1 MMMLLQY
8 HQFLVFLL
16 TLGVALTAVA
26 APLRLHT
33 VGRAPQALVNT
44 DERRATSDAECSLD
58 PRINLP
64 SITSDAL
71 SAEVCQCLLDSVFPE
86 VSDHSGFGFG
96 FVVGRSDFPG
106 PSGKAS
112 VTAHPVIVEARS
124 DAGQSKVTHPGTTT
138 PPTHPGPPSP
148 PNSPVFDD
156 SHLLNGHR
164 HPTTQAPSPPI
175 VDGSHP
181 PNGHS
186 HPTTQ
191 VSSPPSP
198 PVVDGSHTLSSH
210 TILNILSSRNQAP
223 TPETVH
229 DLFKTSSLF
238 WDRDIARSQLNLTRF
253 IDMTENGKLYNDTAK
268 LINQTDPGFD
278 QVELEAKILLDL
290 FLAHNSLEG
299 RSRAYWSLT
308 KNAYTTLTEL
318 RTYEHD
324 TRTSHDWT
332 EFETTRS
339 GRLFQAIYV
348 AVHALKPNYRTYDLQ
363 FYINQDIRGL
373 TDTVDKASDV
383 MRRVFNKDWDVETR
397 KFVPRLKKG
406 RLRAKWKI
414 GKEFLMAGPS
424 RVFRKAKNM
433 YKSGFSVEEWY
444 SVSSND

>member
-1 MMMLLQY
+1 MMLPQY
-8 HQFLVFLL
+8 HRFLAFLL
-16 TLGVALTAVA
+16 TLGVASTAVA
-26 APLRLHT
+26 APLRFHT
-33 VGRAPQALVNT
+33 VGRAPRALINT
-44 DERRATSDAECSLD
+44 DERRATSDAECHLD
-58 PRINLP
+58 PWNFADIV
-64 SITSDAL
+64 SDAPTW
-71 SAEVCQCLLDSVFPE
+71 AEKICSRIPLCYSYALDSR
-86 VSDHSGFGFG
+86 
-96 FVVGRSDFPG
+96 RSDSPG
-106 PSGKAS
+106 PSGEAS
-112 VTAHPVIVEARS
+112 VTAHPVIIEARS
-124 DAGQSKVTHPGTTT
+124 DAGQSKVTHPGTAT
-138 PPTHPGPPSP
+138 PPTHPGPPGP
-148 PNSPVFDD
+148 
-156 SHLLNGHR
+156 
-164 HPTTQAPSPPI
+164 PSPPI

-198 PVVDGSHTLSSH
+198 PVVDGSHPLSSH
-210 TILNILSSRNQAP
+210 AILNILSSRNQAP

-229 DLFKTSSLF
+229 DLFKSSSLF

-278 QVELEAKILLDL
+278 QVELEAKVLLDL

>member
-1 MMMLLQY
+1 MMLPQY
-8 HQFLVFLL
+8 HRFFAFLL
-16 TLGVALTAVA
+16 TLGVSSTAVA
-26 APLRLHT
+26 APLRFHT
-33 VGRAPQALVNT
+33 VGRAPRALINT
-44 DERRATSDAECSLD
+44 DERRATSDAECYLD
-58 PRINLP
+58 PWNFADIV
-64 SITSDAL
+64 SDAL
-71 SAEVCQCLLDSVFPE
+71 RAEKICSRIPLCYSYSLDS
-86 VSDHSGFGFG
+86 
-96 FVVGRSDFPG
+96 GRSDFPG
-106 PSGKAS
+106 PSGEAS

-124 DAGQSKVTHPGTTT
+124 DAGQSKVTHPGTAT
-138 PPTHPGPPSP
+138 PSTHPGPPSP
-148 PNSPVFDD
+148 SNSPVFDG

-164 HPTTQAPSPPI
+164 HPTTQAPGPPGPPSPPI

-186 HPTTQ
+186 HPITQ

-210 TILNILSSRNQAP
+210 AILNILSSRNQAP

-278 QVELEAKILLDL
+278 QVELEAKVLLDL